1 MAEETPSASN
11 RALSARL
18 TKVERAV
25 GSQVDPNRVD
35 KLERAAEGHE
45 RNASDLARVF
55 TEFSKD
61 ITNRLSNLETDRQER
76 RVAEA
81 AANVKDEQLKNDV
94 HEIKVFIKAMTDG
107 NIVGK
112 VQDMSGGFN
121 RLFWL
126 VIGAVV
132 AGGIGLI
139 FLAMRGAL

>member
-1 MAEETPSASN
+1 MTEETSPSN
-11 RALSARL
+11 RSLSARL
-18 TKVERAV
+18 A
-25 GSQVDPNRVD
+25 

-55 TEFSKD
+55 TQFSQDFTERMKA
-61 ITNRLSNLETDRQER
+61 LETDRQER
-76 RVAEA
+76 RIAEA
-81 AANVKDEQLKNDV
+81 ATAVKDEQLKNDV
-94 HEIKVFIKAMTDG
+94 HEIKLFMKGMQDG

-132 AGGIGLI
+132 AGGVGLI

>member
-1 MAEETPSASN
+1 MTEETQSASD
-11 RALSARL
+11 RSLLARL
-18 TKVERAV
+18 AKVERAV
-25 GSQVDPNRVD
+25 GSAVDPNRVD

-45 RNASDLARVF
+45 RNASDLARTF
-55 TEFSKD
+55 TMFNTD
-61 ITNRLSNLETDRQER
+61 ITERLKALETDRQER

-81 AANVKDEQLKNDV
+81 AVAVEDKQLRNDV
-94 HEIKVFIKAMTDG
+94 HEIKNFIKSMQEG
-107 NIVGK
+107 NIIGK

-132 AGGIGLI
+132 AGGVGLI